1 MSIYMYVCIFMSISF
16 YACRCTHT
24 DTYQYNMHASVRVSL
39 NKSWPCPNCGAAA
52 PNFHIAKGP
61 CSLGS
66 SQASTPWT
74 WLRACRGGGGVA
86 GNNAYNVNRLLFQ
99 HLPLD
104 LREKRDSS
112 VADLHGQVNPET
124 NSNSTFFIIYFSVSH
139 I

>member
-1 MSIYMYVCIFMSISF
+1 MRPSAKIHSAFFTSGPAQIELMILFSRLGGRF
-16 YACRCTHT
+16 
-24 DTYQYNMHASVRVSL
+24 
-39 NKSWPCPNCGAAA
+39 GAGLGDQE
-52 PNFHIAKGP
+52 PGGP
-61 CSLGS
+61 MNWWR
-66 SQASTPWT
+66 PP
-74 WLRACRGGGGVA
+74 VA
-86 GNNAYNVNRLLFQ
+86 GNNAYHVNRLLFQ